1 MIVETTSGCV
11 RGISEGEVAAYL
23 GIPFARA
30 TRFGP
35 PRAVMPWRGVREAV
49 EPGPAAPQPP
59 SRLAR
64 VMGPGAAPQQSED
77 CLSLNVW
84 APAGSGHP
92 VLMFVHG
99 GGFLTG
105 SGGLP
110 WYDGAEFATQ
120 GDVVV
125 VTANYRLGALGY
137 LRLLGVCEGNM
148 GLSDTLAALDW
159 VRDNISAFGGDPAKV
174 TVAGQSAGALSILAL
189 LSGSRAR
196 GLVRRAIVQ
205 SAPLGMLPAS
215 PDAAADIGE
224 MLLRELDIDPNRA
237 ERIIDV
243 PVARLLA
250 AQGAIARRTAGPTN
264 PVPPFQLVA
273 DGTMVAADPVQAIGR
288 RGADGAEILMGTTR
302 DEAAA
307 FFAGDR
313 NVVAT
318 VTGRMFHEPAMQLAK
333 SLTDQ
338 GEPPW
343 LYRFDWHPG
352 TGPFGA
358 CHGIELPFLLG
369 HAAAWRHAPMLD
381 GVRPAGLLA
390 EVRRGWIGFVRD
402 GDPGWARGTTH
413 HFAGQ
418 AVE

>member
-1 MIVETTSGCV
+1 MIVEIASGRV
-11 RGISEGEVAAYL
+11 SGVSDGQVGAYL

-35 PRAVMPWRGVREAV
+35 PRAATPWPGVREAIA
-49 EPGPAAPQPP
+49 PGPAAPQPP

-64 VMGPGAAPQQSED
+64 VMGPDTAPQSED

-92 VLMFVHG
+92 VLVFVHG

-105 SGGLP
+105 SGGLA
-110 WYDGAEFATQ
+110 WYDGAEFAAQ
-120 GDVVV
+120 SEVVV

-137 LRLLGVCEGNM
+137 LRLPGVCEGNM
-148 GLSDTLAALDW
+148 GLSDTVAALNW
-159 VRDNISAFGGDPAKV
+159 VRENISAFGGDPERV
-174 TVAGQSAGALSILAL
+174 TVAGQSAGATSILAL
-189 LSGSRAR
+189 LSGNCAR
-196 GLVRRAIVQ
+196 GLFRRAIVQ
-205 SAPLGMLPAS
+205 SAPLGMLPAA
-215 PDAAADIGE
+215 PDVASEIAGI
-224 MLLRELDIDPNRA
+224 LLRELGIGPGRA

-250 AQGAIARRTAGPTN
+250 AQGAVARRTAGPTN

-273 DGTMVAADPVQAIGR
+273 DGTIVAADPVETVGR
-288 RGADGAEILMGTTR
+288 RGADRVEILMGTTR

-313 NVVAT
+313 NAVAT
-318 VTGRMFHEPAMQLAK
+318 VTDRMFNEPSRQLAK
-333 SLTDQ
+333 SLTDR

-352 TGPFGA
+352 AGPFGA
-358 CHGIELPFLLG
+358 CHCIELPFLLG
-369 HAAAWRHAPMLD
+369 HAAAWRRTPMLS
-381 GVRPAGLLA
+381 GVRPAGLLI
-390 EVRRGWIGFVRD
+390 EVRGAWTGFVRH
-402 GDPGWARGTTH
+402 GDPGWTRGTTH
-413 HFAGQ
+413 HFVGQ
-418 AVE
+418 AVQ